1 MEQHPIPRQITSF
14 EFKLIGF
21 MTLRQFLYL
30 VVFCPLGYIFFKLFP
45 IPILNFILAAITALF
60 GVALAFVPINDRP
73 LDVWIKNFIR
83 RLNSPTQYVFH
94 KANLPV
100 SFLQNLAYVSDPH
113 HVLGH
118 VEAREKLSAY
128 LIKSKATMQNSQKK
142 QVVQRLVAKQLLTN
156 TNPSVDSN
164 QLAVGGA
171 QSAIGSEQSAVN
183 SVQSTI
189 NNDVLQES
197 VNQVVVANNAN
208 GERIPH
214 LIGVVKN
221 SRKLPLP
228 GILIYIK
235 DISNNVVRLLK
246 TNPHG
251 VFATFSSLVPGEYS
265 FEIKDTNSLYFFDTI
280 KIKVDNTP
288 VKPIEIYSKEML

>member
-1 MEQHPIPRQITSF
+1 MEQHPIPRQITTF

-30 VVFCPLGYIFFKLFP
+30 VVFCPLGFIVFKLFP
-45 IPILNFILAAITALF
+45 IPIINFLLAILTALF

-94 KANLPV
+94 KANQPI
-100 SFLQNLAYVSDPH
+100 SFLQNLVYVSDPR

-118 VEAREKLSAY
+118 IEAREKLSTY
-128 LIKSKATMQNSQKK
+128 LIRAKTTSQNNQKK
-142 QVVQRLVAKQLLTN
+142 QTVQNLIKQPLQIKLSQPAT
-156 TNPSVDSN
+156 SN
-164 QLAVGGA
+164 
-171 QSAIGSEQSAVN
+171 QSAV
-183 SVQSTI
+183 SSQQSTVD
-189 NNDVLQES
+189 NNQPMIGDNIPKTS
-197 VNQVVVANNAN
+197 VTVNNS
-208 GERIPH
+208 GEKVPH

-221 SRKLPLP
+221 SKKLPLP

-235 DISNNVVRLLK
+235 DSSNNIVRLLK

-251 VFATFSSLVPGEYS
+251 VFATFSALAPGEYS

-288 VKPIEIYSKEML
+288 IKSIEIYSKEMI

>member
-1 MEQHPIPRQITSF
+1 MEQHPIPRQITTF

-30 VVFCPLGYIFFKLFP
+30 VVFCPLGFIVYKLFP
-45 IPILNFILAAITALF
+45 IPLLNFLLAVLMALF

-73 LDVWIKNFIR
+73 LDVWIKNFVR

-94 KANLPV
+94 KANQPV
-100 SFLQNLAYVSDPH
+100 SFLQNLVYVSDPH
-113 HVLGH
+113 HILGH
-118 VEAREKLSAY
+118 IEAREKLSAY
-128 LIKSKATMQNSQKK
+128 LVKTKATTQNNQKK
-142 QVVQRLVAKQLLTN
+142 QAVQHIIRQPLIVKPT
-156 TNPSVDSN
+156 SN
-164 QLAVGGA
+164 
-171 QSAIGSEQSAVN
+171 QSAVGN
-183 SVQSTI
+183 IQSAVGSQQSAVD
-189 NNDVLQES
+189 NDILLAP
-197 VNQVVVANNAN
+197 VNQPVVTNNT
-208 GERIPH
+208 GEKAPH

-221 SRKLPLP
+221 SKQLPLP

-235 DISNNVVRLLK
+235 DTSNNIIRLLK

-251 VFATFSSLVPGEYS
+251 VFATFSALAPGEYS

-288 VKPIEIYSKEML
+288 IKSIEIYSKEIL